1 MYNTCDSCSLISNMY
16 VDFNTLRVFIN
27 DFWRMCTLISVKAD
41 LDKYWE
47 RCPNN
52 VYNVYTSYMK
62 YIIMNFF
69 IDPCKLL
76 DSIVY
81 PINCF
86 DCLINRVIH
95 DWFVHMCT
103 YFARYLCMYD

>member
-1 MYNTCDSCSLISNMY
+1 MY

-62 YIIMNFF
+62 YIIMNF
-69 IDPCKLL
+69 LL
-76 DSIVY
+76 IPVNSSIVLF
-81 PINCF
+81 IQLTV
-86 DCLINRVIH
+86 LI
-95 DWFVHMCT
+95 
-103 YFARYLCMYD
+103 A